1 MEDDVR
7 GAEHLDLAQQEAL
20 LGRAMAPAK
29 SVAAVPSPL
38 PSGSV
43 NSDEL
48 VEVRHCG
55 VVEGV
60 RGGRPGTSPVIPNL
74 FRPNPPIP
82 HPVEVRAIHGPG
94 QKMRCLQTHS
104 VVMEIR
110 RPSFLTAATDQV
122 LRPPWAR
129 IRPDVQAD
137 EQNAVIRSVGGS
149 NISVAGEAVLA
160 VEFSRVR
167 IDAIRSSGTG
177 RVEELAVL
185 DEQPVTQ
192 LFKVRDLRRRLH
204 GAQYSSES
212 TPSSSAEHLL
222 PP

>member
-20 LGRAMAPAK
+20 LRRAMAPAK

-55 VVEGV
+55 VS
-60 RGGRPGTSPVIPNL
+60 RGSAAGAPGPLQCFQISFAVSPRSFTL
-74 FRPNPPIP
+74 SRYG
-82 HPVEVRAIHGPG
+82 AIHGPG

-104 VVMEIR
+104 VVMGIR
-110 RPSFLTAATDQV
+110 RPSFLPAATDQV

-129 IRPDVQAD
+129 IRPDVK
-137 EQNAVIRSVGGS
+137 G
-149 NISVAGEAVLA
+149 
-160 VEFSRVR
+160 
-167 IDAIRSSGTG
+167 
-177 RVEELAVL
+177 
-185 DEQPVTQ
+185 
-192 LFKVRDLRRRLH
+192 
-204 GAQYSSES
+204 
-212 TPSSSAEHLL
+212 
-222 PP
+222 